1 MAKEFKFAFE
11 DLNIQPK
18 DLSEL
23 LGFEDNLLP
32 EPFPEIIQQALNDAP
47 NFCDLKGGYKIFDRV
62 AINLKEE
69 SIQIEDKLFF
79 PSKIVTTQL
88 KNAKAAAVFICTAG
102 AEISNHSSRVSKMGD
117 AMLGYIFD
125 VIGSVA
131 VEKATEKIQEIL
143 KGELLKSKLGI
154 TDRFSPGYCEW
165 NVAEQQKL
173 FQLMPRG
180 FCGVSLSQSSLMN
193 PIKSVSGIIGIG
205 TGLKEKGYQCQW
217 CNDVNCI
224 YGQIKR
230 KKQQ

>member
-1 MAKEFKFAFE
+1 
-11 DLNIQPK
+11 
-18 DLSEL
+18 
-23 LGFEDNLLP
+23 
-32 EPFPEIIQQALNDAP
+32 
-47 NFCDLKGGYKIFDRV
+47 
-62 AINLKEE
+62 
-69 SIQIEDKLFF
+69 
-79 PSKIVTTQL
+79 
-88 KNAKAAAVFICTAG
+88 
-102 AEISNHSSRVSKMGD
+102 
-117 AMLGYIFD
+117 MLGYIFD

-217 CNDVNCI
+217 CSDVNCI